1 MSDYGTPV
9 PSQLVFVAGLSTRCT
24 DITTTDDVVYE
35 TNESFTVAL
44 SSTSGNV
51 DISGSLATVLITDN
65 DGMHYRRVKDSHVF
79 QNANLS

>member
-35 TNESFTVAL
+35 TNELFTVAL

-65 DGMHYRRVKDSHVF
+65 DGMHYRKVKDSHVF